1 METTVFILKIIYGAF
16 FCFAGIMHFIK
27 PKFFNGFIPK
37 GFPKLAVN
45 YIVGILEFGLGFSLF
60 LDNYCKLGAI
70 GIIILLFGL
79 LFIHIWDYTK
89 PKPAIG
95 SKKLAFIRIPFQFVL
110 MYGAYLIYLNS

>member
-1 METTVFILKIIYGAF
+1 MDTVVFILKIIYGAF

-45 YIVGILEFGLGFSLF
+45 YVIGVIEFALGFSLF
-60 LDNYCKLGAI
+60 LDDYHKLGAL

-89 PKPAIG
+89 DKPAIG
-95 SKKLAFIRIPFQFVL
+95 SKKLALFRIPFQFVL
-110 MYGAYLIYLNS
+110 MYGTYIIYIN

>member
-1 METTVFILKIIYGAF
+1 MEITVFILKIIYGAF

-27 PKFFNGFIPK
+27 PKFFNDFIPK
-37 GFPKLAVN
+37 MFPKLIVN
-45 YIVGILEFGLGFSLF
+45 YVIGVLEFTLGFSLF
-60 LDNYCKLGAI
+60 LNDYCKLGAL

-79 LFIHIWDYTK
+79 LFIHIWDYSK

-110 MYGAYLIYLNS
+110 MFGAYIIYSNS